1 MAAKHNIGLAQA
13 LALTF
18 ERLPAQDAVA
28 CRIEEAGGLVLA
40 QDCLARVDCPAS
52 ATSLKDGYAV
62 CSSDLDGVSE
72 QEPVKLKLCG
82 AMVAGGDTNP
92 VVTSGKTVCVMTGAR
107 IPAGAD
113 AVLANEFTQVEN
125 GWVYC
130 TRDAKPG
137 RNILAQGHDVTRNK
151 TMATAGEILT
161 PAKTGLL
168 AAAGIDRVEVI
179 QRPRVGLLGIGDE
192 VVRPG
197 EALGE
202 GQLYASNLVTLKSW
216 VGQFHMQADMTIVPD
231 NQDQLCETLTRL
243 SEQKDVILTSGGA
256 WMSDRDLTIR
266 SLEALGGEVVFHRI
280 RMGPGK
286 AVALVL
292 LSRTVV
298 FCLPGGP
305 PSNEMAFL
313 QVALPGLLHLAGLS
327 GGPFRRQNAC
337 LTESVSGHV
346 DWTQFLHARLFEEG
360 GQCFVSPLKK
370 ESRLQSQADAT
381 ALIEIP
387 EGTETIPPR
396 GSISVQCLLRT
407 IM

>member
-1 MAAKHNIGLAQA
+1 MVAKHNIGLGQA
-13 LALTF
+13 RELMF
-18 ERLPAQDAVA
+18 ERLPASSPVA
-28 CRIEEAGGLVLA
+28 CAIEEAGGLVLA
-40 QDCLARVDCPAS
+40 QDCMARVDCPAT

-62 CSSDLDGVSE
+62 CSSDLAGVSE
-72 QEPVKLKLCG
+72 QEPVKLELCG

-92 VVTSGKTVCVMTGAR
+92 IVTSGKTVCVMTGAR

-113 AVLANEFTQVEN
+113 AVLANEFACVQE

-137 RNILAQGHDVTRNK
+137 RNILAQGHDVTRNI

-168 AAAGIDRVEVI
+168 AAAGIDQVQVL

-192 VVRPG
+192 VVHPG
-197 EALGE
+197 QPLGE

-216 VGQFHMQADMTIVPD
+216 LGQFRMQADMTIVPD
-231 NQDQLCETLTRL
+231 RQDRLCEIVTSL
-243 SEQKDVILTSGGA
+243 SEQKEVILTSGGA

-286 AVALVL
+286 AVAMVL
-292 LSRTVV
+292 LGQTVV

-313 QVALPGLLHLAGLS
+313 QVALPGLLRMAGIR
-327 GGPFRRQNAC
+327 GGPFQRQMAC
-337 LTESVSGHV
+337 LTQAVSGHE
-346 DWTQFLHARLFEEG
+346 DWTQFLHARIFEEQ
-360 GQCFVSPLKK
+360 GQHFVTPLKK

-381 ALIEIP
+381 ALIEVP
-387 EGTETIPPR
+387 EGTESIR
-396 GSISVQCLLRT
+396 ARESISVQCLLQPL
-407 IM
+407 

>member
-13 LALTF
+13 RALMLD
-18 ERLPAQDAVA
+18 RLPAPVPVA
-28 CRIEEAGGLVLA
+28 CPIEEAGGLVLA
-40 QDCLARVDCPAS
+40 QDCLARVNCPAT

-62 CSSDLDGVSE
+62 CSSDLAGVSE
-72 QEPVKLKLCG
+72 QEPVKLELCG

-113 AVLANEFTQVEN
+113 AVLANEFTQVQE

-130 TRDAKPG
+130 TRDAQPG
-137 RNILAQGHDVTRNK
+137 RNILAQGHDVAGGK
-151 TMATAGEILT
+151 SMASAGELLT

-168 AAAGIDRVEVI
+168 AAAGIDQVKVL
-179 QRPRVGLLGIGDE
+179 QRPSVGLLGIGDE
-192 VVRPG
+192 VVCPG
-197 EALGE
+197 QALGE

-216 VGQFHMQADMTIVPD
+216 LGQFRMQADMTIVPD
-231 NQDQLCETLTRL
+231 NQDLLCETVTCLA
-243 SEQKDVILTSGGA
+243 EKKDVILTSGGA

-286 AVALVL
+286 AVAMVL
-292 LSRTVV
+292 LGGTVV

-313 QVALPGLLHLAGLS
+313 QIALPGLLHLAGLR
-327 GGPFRRQNAC
+327 GGPFRHQSAR
-337 LTESVSGHV
+337 LTETVSGHV
-346 DWTQFLHARLFEEG
+346 DWTQFLHGKVFEER
-360 GQCFVSPLKK
+360 GQYFVTPLKK
-370 ESRLQSQADAT
+370 ASRLQSQAEAS

-387 EGTETIPPR
+387 EGTAVIAANKCA
-396 GSISVQCLLRT
+396 SVQCLSDAVR
-407 IM
+407 

>member
-13 LALTF
+13 LALMSG
-18 ERLPAQDAVA
+18 RLPTQDAVA

-72 QEPVKLKLCG
+72 QAPVKLKLCG
-82 AMVAGGDTNP
+82 VMVAGGDTNP
-92 VVTSGKTVCVMTGAR
+92 IVTSGQTVCLMTGAR

-137 RNILAQGHDVTRNK
+137 RNVLAQGHDVTRNK
-151 TMATAGEILT
+151 AMATAGEILT

-168 AAAGIDRVEVI
+168 AAAGIDQVKVL

-192 VVRPG
+192 VVCPG
-197 EALGE
+197 ESLGE

-216 VGQFHMQADMTIVPD
+216 LGRFRVQADMTIVSD
-231 NQDQLCETLTRL
+231 NQDLLCETVTGLCA
-243 SEQKDVILTSGGA
+243 QKDVLLTSGGA

-266 SLEALGGEVVFHRI
+266 SLEALGGELVFHRI

-286 AVALVL
+286 AVAMVVL
-292 LSRTVV
+292 GETVV

-313 QVALPGLLHLAGLS
+313 QVALPGLLHMAGVS
-327 GGPFRRQNAC
+327 AGPFRSQMAC
-337 LTESVSGHV
+337 LTQTVSGHE
-346 DWTQFLHARLFEEG
+346 DWTQFLHARLFEEE
-360 GQCFVSPLKK
+360 GQCFVTPLKK
-370 ESRLQSQADAT
+370 ASRLQSQADAT

-387 EGTETIPPR
+387 EGTETIAAYEN
-396 GSISVQCLLRT
+396 ISVQCLLQPL
-407 IM
+407 